1 MKDVTSLI
9 SRLVYYGFDVNGNS
23 VKRVVTKDVE
33 PVLLNGLKQQGLRNF
48 SLEGVRV
55 CVCVCVC
62 VCVWGGGVGDILNS
76 YKTFTNTDNT
86 INVLHIS

>member
-23 VKRVVTKDVE
+23 IKRVVTKDVE
-33 PVLLNGLKQQGLRNF
+33 PVLLNGLKQQGLCNF

-62 VCVWGGGVGDILNS
+62 GGGGVGDILNS

-86 INVLHIS
+86 INVLHIF

>member
-62 VCVWGGGVGDILNS
+62 GGVGGGGDILNS

>member
-62 VCVWGGGVGDILNS
+62 GGGGRGVGDILNS

>member
-55 CVCVCVC
+55 CVCV
-62 VCVWGGGVGDILNS
+62 GGGGGGGGRVGLVI
-76 YKTFTNTDNT
+76 F
-86 INVLHIS
+86 

>member
-23 VKRVVTKDVE
+23 IKRVVTKDVE

-62 VCVWGGGVGDILNS
+62 GGVGGVGDILNS

>member
-62 VCVWGGGVGDILNS
+62 GGVGGVGDILNS

-86 INVLHIS
+86 INVLHIF

>member
-23 VKRVVTKDVE
+23 IKRVVTKDVE

-55 CVCVCVC
+55 CVCVSV
-62 VCVWGGGVGDILNS
+62 GGGVGDILNS

-86 INVLHIS
+86 INVLHIF

>member
-23 VKRVVTKDVE
+23 IKRVVTKDVE

-62 VCVWGGGVGDILNS
+62 GGGVGDILNS

-86 INVLHIS
+86 INVLHIF

>member
-62 VCVWGGGVGDILNS
+62 VGGGGGGGGGGLVI
-76 YKTFTNTDNT
+76 F
-86 INVLHIS
+86 

>member
-23 VKRVVTKDVE
+23 IKRVVTKDVE

-62 VCVWGGGVGDILNS
+62 VGGGRGVGDILNS

-86 INVLHIS
+86 INVLHIF

>member
-23 VKRVVTKDVE
+23 IKRVVTKDVE

-48 SLEGVRV
+48 SLESVRV
-55 CVCVCVC
+55 CVCVCL
-62 VCVWGGGVGDILNS
+62 WGGVGDILNS

-86 INVLHIS
+86 INVLHIF

>member
-23 VKRVVTKDVE
+23 IKRVVTKDVE

-55 CVCVCVC
+55 CVCVCL
-62 VCVWGGGVGDILNS
+62 WGGGVGDILNS

-86 INVLHIS
+86 INVLHIF

>member
-23 VKRVVTKDVE
+23 IKRVVTKDVE

-62 VCVWGGGVGDILNS
+62 GGVGGVGDILNS

-86 INVLHIS
+86 INVLHIF

>member
-62 VCVWGGGVGDILNS
+62 VGGGRGVGDILNS

>member
-23 VKRVVTKDVE
+23 IKRVVTKDVE

-55 CVCVCVC
+55 CVCVC
-62 VCVWGGGVGDILNS
+62 GGVGDILNS

-86 INVLHIS
+86 INVLHIF